1 MPLEAGTL
9 IPDLDANNP
18 LGSDPKSEGDDHL
31 RLIKRTVLGSFPAF
45 VGTTAVPKSVSLT
58 EDQINDAALKSATQV
73 ISGAWEFTDNVL
85 LANDKAYQA
94 RFSSGAATPLI
105 GMSALDRMELGSA
118 GHHTDF
124 FAATGANAFRY
135 FVGGAEVSRGGT
147 VADGGVLIADLDGFF
162 QKAAFRNPRNVTFST
177 NQTAQQSWEG
187 GVRQCTGGNP
197 SITIDQLEAGT
208 SWRFIVTSSV
218 CTLLKGNVTNMRWLD
233 GSGSL
238 NAIATGVTVTP
249 GSIVEVYYQSATTMY
264 IFGNGITEI

>member
-1 MPLEAGTL
+1 MPLEAGTF
-9 IPDLDANNP
+9 IPELNANNP
-18 LGSDPKSEGDDHL
+18 LGADPKSEGDDHL
-31 RLIKRTVLGSFPAF
+31 RLIKRSVLGSFPGF
-45 VGTTAVPKSVSLT
+45 VGNAATPKSVTLT
-58 EDQINDAALKSATQV
+58 EDQINDAALKSAAQT

-85 LANDKAYQA
+85 IANDKAYQA
-94 RFSSGAATPLI
+94 RFSGGPATPLI

-124 FAATGANAFRY
+124 FAATGANAYRY

-177 NQTAQQSWEG
+177 SQTAQQSWEG

-197 SITIDQLEAGT
+197 TVTIDQLEGGT
-208 SWRFIVTSSV
+208 TWRFIVTST
-218 CTLLKGNVTNMRWLD
+218 TLTILKGNVTNMRWLD

-238 NAIATGVTVTP
+238 NAIATGVAATP